1 MVKRKRGFYSGDLE
15 PVLAEEAKR
24 LHRSVSSVA
33 RDRLRST
40 YERGDIVSPYPGS
53 KSTSPPPSTL
63 IPTPTSDTPPSPK
76 IPVPTMSGSISPAK
90 IRIILTTESTAV
102 HKTPVTKVPPQSSSP
117 NLDLA
122 MWHDFWFQ
130 AMRAELERQRLAD
143 ELDRKVEL
151 EYVPAPT
158 RSHQPR
164 KLRVEKL
171 PQVRLRHH
179 RLPQFRLFHRR

>member
-40 YERGDIVSPYPGS
+40 YERGVVVSPYPGS
-53 KSTSPPPSTL
+53 KSTSPPPTTV
-63 IPTPTSDTPPSPK
+63 IPTSTPDMPASPK
-76 IPVPTMSGSISPAK
+76 LPVPTKSGSILPAK
-90 IRIILTTESTAV
+90 IRIISATESTAV
-102 HKTPVTKVPPQSSSP
+102 HKTPVTKEPPRSTSP
-117 NLDLA
+117 NPDLA

-143 ELDRKVEL
+143 ELDRKVEP

-158 RSHQPR
+158 RSHQPG
-164 KLRVEKL
+164 KLRVKKL